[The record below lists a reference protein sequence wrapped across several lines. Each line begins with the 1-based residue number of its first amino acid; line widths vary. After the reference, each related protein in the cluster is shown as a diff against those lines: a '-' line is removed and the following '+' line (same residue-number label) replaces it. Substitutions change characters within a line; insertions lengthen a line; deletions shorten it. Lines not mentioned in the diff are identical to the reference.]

1 MNNSSTTHNSI
12 LENEKISPLPQNF
25 LFFET
30 SLLVGYHEPKEEE
43 KGMKSGNALETRC
56 AWKNSPLVPTLMGP
70 CFKHTLLW

>member
-1 MNNSSTTHNSI
+1 MNNSPTTHNSI

-43 KGMKSGNALETRC
+43 KGEKVMKSGNALETRR
-56 AWKNSPLVPTLMGP
+56 A
-70 CFKHTLLW
+70 